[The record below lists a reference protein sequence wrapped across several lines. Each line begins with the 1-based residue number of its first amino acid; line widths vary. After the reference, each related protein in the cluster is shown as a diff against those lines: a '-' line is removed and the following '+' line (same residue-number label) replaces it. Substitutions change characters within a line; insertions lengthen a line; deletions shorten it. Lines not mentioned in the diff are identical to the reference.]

1 MQTKQKN
8 PFRISVD
15 KALANAGHDLESFI
29 ESGAALDS
37 IVPACCS
44 DGCEVE
50 PDGCC
55 EHGCPAVTIAL
66 GVI

>member
-1 MQTKQKN
+1 MTS
-8 PFRISVD
+8 RISVKTLQSD
-15 KALANAGHDLESFI
+15 YGIKTNDQWLSQLGTWMHAGV
-29 ESGAALDS
+29 
-37 IVPACCS
+37 VPALCE

-55 EHGCPAVTIAL
+55 EHGHPSVLLVA